1 MEVKQTKKLDRRQA
15 RTKRRIREALATLLE
30 ETPIDKITIKALAEQ
45 ADIDRKT
52 FYLHYGS
59 IGDLL
64 AEIQG
69 DFLGEALQLLS
80 SYDLF
85 SLDFD
90 ALGFFRQI
98 NRFIDENSEFYH
110 RMVIADQ
117 YKFFYNEL
125 KGSLKEFL
133 YQNYLHRE
141 DLSTLSPVKL
151 SLYTEYVTAGVM
163 AIYVDWL
170 KHPAFDLEEV
180 AEAASELTFGG
191 LRAVRDAVLRHQNP
205 EQAPNA

>member
-1 MEVKQTKKLDRRQA
+1 
-15 RTKRRIREALATLLE
+15 
-30 ETPIDKITIKALAEQ
+30 
-45 ADIDRKT
+45 
-52 FYLHYGS
+52 
-59 IGDLL
+59 
-64 AEIQG
+64 
-69 DFLGEALQLLS
+69 
-80 SYDLF
+80 
-85 SLDFD
+85 
-90 ALGFFRQI
+90 
-98 NRFIDENSEFYH
+98 
-110 RMVIADQ
+110 MVIADQ

-133 YQNYLHRE
+133 YQNYLRRE

-163 AIYVDWL
+163 AIYVEWL